1 LAIVIERTAEPMS
14 TSAPIRILVADDHP
28 LLREGIAALIAEHSG
43 LHLVGEAASGREA
56 VERFRALQPD
66 VTLMDLQMPGMG
78 GIEAI
83 EIIRREFPAAR
94 IIVLTTYAG
103 DVLAQRALRA
113 GAQAYVLKG
122 LVRKDLLEVIQAVHG
137 GLKHIQADIAMQLAA
152 HIGGAPLTSR
162 EVEVLTLIGSGNSNK
177 RIGLVLSINE
187 DTVKGHVK
195 SILSKLEARDRTH
208 AVTLALRRGILQ
220 L

>member
-1 LAIVIERTAEPMS
+1 MTPQ
-14 TSAPIRILVADDHP
+14 PIRVLVADDHP
-28 LLREGIAALIAEHSG
+28 LLREGIGALLAEHPD
-43 LHLVGEAASGREA
+43 LLLVGEAANGREA
-56 VERFRALQPD
+56 VERYRELQPD
-66 VTLMDLQMPGMG
+66 VTLMDLQMPELG
-78 GIEAI
+78 GVEAI
-83 EIIRREFPAAR
+83 EIIRGEFPSAR

-122 LVRKDLLEVIQAVHG
+122 FVRKDLLDVIRSVHG
-137 GLKHIQADIAMQLAA
+137 GLKHIQPDIAMQLAA
-152 HIGGAPLTSR
+152 HIGGSTLTSR
-162 EVEVLTLIGSGNSNK
+162 EVEVLTLIGGGNSNK
-177 RIGLVLSINE
+177 RIGLMLSINE

-195 SILSKLEARDRTH
+195 SILAKLEARDRTH